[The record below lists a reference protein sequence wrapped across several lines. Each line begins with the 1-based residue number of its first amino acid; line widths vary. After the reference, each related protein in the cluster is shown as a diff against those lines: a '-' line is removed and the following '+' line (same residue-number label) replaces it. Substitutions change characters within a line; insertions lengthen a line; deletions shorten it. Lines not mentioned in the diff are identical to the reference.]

1 MISIEEFKKKI
12 DKSSRLLGIDPG
24 KKRVGIAITDSNK
37 TIATPLS
44 TLNKDAFS
52 VFLKELNK
60 IINEYDI
67 KGIIIGNPLNMDG
80 SKSSSTQS
88 ANDFA
93 VLISKK
99 VSLPVTLWDERL
111 STSAIYN
118 LSSSLDVN
126 TSKIKKKIDQN
137 AAAFMLQG
145 AIDYIRK

>member
-37 TIATPLS
+37 TVATPLS

-67 KGIIIGNPLNMDG
+67 RGIIIGNPLNMDG

-99 VSLPVTLWDERL
+99 VSLPVALWDERL
-111 STSAIYN
+111 STSAAYN

-126 TSKIKKKIDQN
+126 ASKIKKKIDQN

>member
-1 MISIEEFKKKI
+1 
-12 DKSSRLLGIDPG
+12 LLGIDPG

-37 TIATPLS
+37 IIATPLS
-44 TLNKDAFS
+44 TLNKGAFS

-67 KGIIIGNPLNMDG
+67 RGIIIGNPLNMDG

-99 VSLPVTLWDERL
+99 VSLPVALWDERL
-111 STSAIYN
+111 STSAAYN
-118 LSSSLDVN
+118 LSRSLDVN
-126 TSKIKKKIDQN
+126 ASKIKKKIDQN
-137 AAAFMLQG
+137 AATFMLQG

>member
-1 MISIEEFKKKI
+1 LKNSKKKI

-37 TIATPLS
+37 IIATPLS
-44 TLNKDAFS
+44 TLNKGAFS

-67 KGIIIGNPLNMDG
+67 RGIIIGNPLNMDG

-99 VSLPVTLWDERL
+99 VSLPVALWDERL
-111 STSAIYN
+111 STSAAYN
-118 LSSSLDVN
+118 LSRSLDVN
-126 TSKIKKKIDQN
+126 ASKIKKKIDQN
-137 AAAFMLQG
+137 AATFMLQG

>member
-37 TIATPLS
+37 IIATPLS
-44 TLNKDAFS
+44 TLNKGAFS

-67 KGIIIGNPLNMDG
+67 RGIIIGNPLNMDG

-99 VSLPVTLWDERL
+99 VSLPVALWDERL
-111 STSAIYN
+111 STSAAYN
-118 LSSSLDVN
+118 LSRSLDVN
-126 TSKIKKKIDQN
+126 ASKIKKKIDQN

>member
-1 MISIEEFKKKI
+1 
-12 DKSSRLLGIDPG
+12 LLGIDPG
-24 KKRVGIAITDSNK
+24 KKRVGIAITNSNK

-52 VFLKELNK
+52 IFLKELNK

-67 KGIIIGNPLNMDG
+67 RGIIIGNPLNMDG

-99 VSLPVTLWDERL
+99 VSLPVALWDERL
-111 STSAIYN
+111 STSAAYN
-118 LSSSLDVN
+118 LSSSLDIN

>member
-37 TIATPLS
+37 TVATPLS

-67 KGIIIGNPLNMDG
+67 RGIIIGNPLNMDG

-99 VSLPVTLWDERL
+99 VSLPVALWDERL
-111 STSAIYN
+111 STSAAYN
-118 LSSSLDVN
+118 LSRSLDVN
-126 TSKIKKKIDQN
+126 ASKIKKKIDQN
-137 AAAFMLQG
+137 AATFMLQG

>member
-24 KKRVGIAITDSNK
+24 KKRVGIAITDTNK

-44 TLNKDAFS
+44 TLNKDTFS
-52 VFLKELNK
+52 IFLKELNK

-67 KGIIIGNPLNMDG
+67 RGIIIGNPLNMDG

-99 VSLPVTLWDERL
+99 VSLPVALWDERL
-111 STSAIYN
+111 STSAAYN
-118 LSSSLDVN
+118 LSSPLDVN

>member
-37 TIATPLS
+37 IIATPLS
-44 TLNKDAFS
+44 TLNKGAFS

-67 KGIIIGNPLNMDG
+67 RGIIIGNPLNMDG

-99 VSLPVTLWDERL
+99 VSLPVALWDERL
-111 STSAIYN
+111 STSAAYN
-118 LSSSLDVN
+118 LSRSLDVN
-126 TSKIKKKIDQN
+126 ASKIKKKIDQN
-137 AAAFMLQG
+137 AATFMLQG